1 MKKIFSAIM
10 AVAALAACNKSEVLE
25 TPQGA
30 AIAFDNVYVEN
41 ATKAADLNKDN
52 IQNFGVF
59 GYEQIVQGTQ
69 LANSGSGIF
78 AADLTQAI
86 LVGNTGFAVFDQN
99 RSEA

>member
-25 TPQGA
+25 TPKGA

-52 IQNFGVF
+52 IQNFGYSVTLKQTRQVVRF
-59 GYEQIVQGTQ
+59 STTS
-69 LANSGSGIF
+69 LF
-78 AADLTQAI
+78 RRMAAHSHIALYSI
-86 LVGNTGFAVFDQN
+86 G
-99 RSEA
+99 